1 MNFVR
6 PDIIVSL
13 LSSLSCKKNQFNWGI
28 FDDLNV
34 TLSRM
39 DVCYFRGTKLNDQNE
54 LVEDLMEKC
63 CQRVKTKDKRR
74 KAE

>member
-1 MNFVR
+1 
-6 PDIIVSL
+6 
-13 LSSLSCKKNQFNWGI
+13 
-28 FDDLNV
+28 
-34 TLSRM
+34 M